1 MTQYEEQ
8 IRIDKLQELTNT
20 RESLVQD
27 ILLIDAQISA
37 LIPIVADIES
47 KREANKPNKT

>member
-8 IRIDKLQELTNT
+8 IRIDKLNELNQT
-20 RESLVQD
+20 RSSLVQD

-37 LIPIVADIES
+37 LIPIVADI
-47 KREANKPNKT
+47 KARREAKKPNTP